1 MFQSAITCREFHHF
15 IEVCEASEEEAKKLA
30 IRYTNTD
37 QDFLHEV
44 IDAIHHGGKMPKTP
58 FTEQECI
65 LQEKI
70 ARGDY
75 KEILDEGHHK
85 LGHF

>member
-1 MFQSAITCREFHHF
+1 MFQSAITCKEYKHF
-15 IEVCEASEEEAKKLA
+15 ISVCQESEEEALKLLV
-30 IRYTNTD
+30 RYTNTD

-44 IDAIHHGGKMPKTP
+44 VNAIHHGGTMPRIP
-58 FTEQECI
+58 FDTQECE

-70 ARGDY
+70 ARGEYNDV
-75 KEILDEGHHK
+75 LDEGHHK